1 MREIV
6 FIDEETLTP
15 EELQAE
21 RASNEEQERLVDEFL
36 EEWERGDYDA
46 KTEE

>member
-21 RASNEEQERLVDEFL
+21 RANNEEQERLVDEFL
-36 EEWERGDYDA
+36 EAWESCDCDV

>member
-1 MREIV
+1 VREIV

-21 RASNEEQERLVDEFL
+21 RANNEEQERLVDEFL
-36 EEWERGDYDA
+36 EAWERGDYDV

>member
-21 RASNEEQERLVDEFL
+21 RANNEEQERLVNEFL
-36 EEWERGDYDA
+36 EAWKRGDYDVKA
-46 KTEE
+46 EE